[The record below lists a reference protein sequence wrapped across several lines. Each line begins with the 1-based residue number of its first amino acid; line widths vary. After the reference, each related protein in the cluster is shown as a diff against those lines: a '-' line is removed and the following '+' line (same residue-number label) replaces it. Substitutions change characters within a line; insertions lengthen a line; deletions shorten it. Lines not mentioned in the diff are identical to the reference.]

1 MDVVKGREYT
11 VKRKFSSRGSPAS
24 FAVPPSWT
32 IYNSSDD
39 IVQSGSASPSGSVW
53 EASFTIPTNYI
64 VPNGKEEMLLQ
75 FEGKD
80 TGGKSYISDVDLVV
94 EDSYEDFKPEGVVY
108 NAITNDPVMDSVTV
122 DAPQLLT
129 MTVKVYDPVGNEVIA
144 GAQSFTNVQPTA
156 SVSNGNVFEFTIP
169 SLGIDRSTYNDPYQ
183 IVITYTS
190 AYGTDVEVH
199 SMHVL
204 DRRILNYV
212 QKIKQFLDKSRL
224 VEIDESLQWHTW
236 ELIDSVLTGLKRINA
251 APPDNTFWTMKDF
264 PSSMD
269 YYEILA
275 AEVAALDMRYMAEG
289 MNAFEFSGLNSSLN
303 YNRSEFLAGKIS
315 ELNSL
320 LEDKLPAAKKSA
332 INVAG
337 KGTPP
342 AGESDIR
349 KQNLGIV
356 GLTINPLNN
365 RVAPRA
371 FRFR

>member
-1 MDVVKGREYT
+1 
-11 VKRKFSSRGSPAS
+11 
-24 FAVPPSWT
+24 
-32 IYNSSDD
+32 
-39 IVQSGSASPSGSVW
+39 
-53 EASFTIPTNYI
+53 
-64 VPNGKEEMLLQ
+64 
-75 FEGKD
+75 
-80 TGGKSYISDVDLVV
+80 
-94 EDSYEDFKPEGVVY
+94 
-108 NAITNDPVMDSVTV
+108 MDSVTV